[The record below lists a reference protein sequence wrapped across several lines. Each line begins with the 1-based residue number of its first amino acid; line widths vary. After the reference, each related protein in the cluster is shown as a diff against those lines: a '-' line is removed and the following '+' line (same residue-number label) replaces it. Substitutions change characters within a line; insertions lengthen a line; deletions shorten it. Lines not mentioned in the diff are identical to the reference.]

1 MGGKRAG
8 RVMSDM
14 PRRFW
19 APRPHSSRD
28 RRKKSAAPD
37 GGVYFLPRPR
47 PLPDM
52 VWVLCKAYDLS
63 MIDASASTTASTPST
78 VHPNFRLAVV
88 YVFSLQQLEE
98 RHSSDARTS
107 TFHRP
112 TTVQR
117 CAQLQRRSLRSYL
130 AVVVVVLTASAAV
143 SCRHLSHLVLVLLLE
158 APADGT

>member
-1 MGGKRAG
+1 M
-8 RVMSDM
+8 
-14 PRRFW
+14 
-19 APRPHSSRD
+19 H
-28 RRKKSAAPD
+28 
-37 GGVYFLPRPR
+37 RPR
-47 PLPDM
+47 LLH
-52 VWVLCKAYDLS
+52 VWL
-63 MIDASASTTASTPST
+63 DA

-88 YVFSLQQLEE
+88 YVFSLQQLQLEE